1 MNCTASSYFIPLS
14 MRAKAT
20 RTGAL
25 RGEGSREQER
35 ERKKRWREEQ
45 KIKSQSSH
53 GYKVICKREKGRWLN
68 LGKEPGKPTG
78 VRRFT
83 NALLGQ

>member
-35 ERKKRWREEQ
+35 KKE
-45 KIKSQSSH
+45 
-53 GYKVICKREKGRWLN
+53 KVEGR
-68 LGKEPGKPTG
+68 T
-78 VRRFT
+78 
-83 NALLGQ
+83 AD